1 MMSFTDKQLEI
12 IQVAEAL
19 FAEKGFD
26 GTSIRDISAKAGVN
40 VAMVSYYFGSKEK
53 LLESLMLH
61 RIADLRLQLESI
73 VGLEASPIEKMLKVT
88 EVYLHKLAANCDMYK
103 IVQQEMANGK
113 RQINSHSFNEVRT
126 ANMDLIRK
134 VVEEGQK
141 QGVFQQA
148 VKVELL
154 PNLIVGSFMH
164 LTTNR
169 SYYQQILALTETSF
183 DQYLQIDFVKH
194 IQQTLMGLL
203 CHPPQNA

>member
-1 MMSFTDKQLEI
+1 MAFTDKQLEI

-26 GTSIRDISAKAGVN
+26 GTSIRDISAKADVN

-53 LLESLMLH
+53 LLEALVLH
-61 RIADLRLQLESI
+61 RIADMSLQLENI
-73 VGLEASPIEKMLKVT
+73 VGLEASPKDKILKVT

-103 IVQQEMANGK
+103 IVQQEMAHGK
-113 RQINSHSFNEVRT
+113 RQLNSDAFNEVRT

-134 VVEEGQK
+134 IVEEGQR
-141 QGVFQQA
+141 QGAFQQN

-154 PNLIVGSFMH
+154 PNLMVGSFMH

-169 SYYQQILALTETSF
+169 SYYQQIMQLTDDSF
-183 DQYLQIDFVKH
+183 AQYLQVDFVKH

-203 CHPPQNA
+203 CHPPQNV